1 MPSDSDETVRRTAMV
16 RLLRQV
22 GYRERRAKL
31 IWSTRYRMAVIGFG
45 LVYYGFLVR
54 MDVVPLRFTPVLFAL
69 GVLAANS
76 LVYLLFRSGHWR
88 EILMYLLVL
97 GDMAGITVVAHY
109 SGGISSP
116 LVMIFL
122 LQVVATAVYGT
133 VRMAGTMAFLCIV
146 CYGLLGGALIGHV
159 VPPVPLA
166 GRPPVDLLT
175 AFCMWIGFSCMIGL
189 AWLSSGFFGERLK
202 VKETELEKLHH
213 RLDRRIFEIQI
224 LTRLS
229 NAVGSTLRLEQL
241 LERLRAI
248 LRHDLPLDQF
258 RIYLLEQDNTRLAL
272 LLSDPDGAPAEI
284 ADGPLLEIATLRD
297 PSWLEQRAEQLR
309 LFGEQRIE
317 KTLLMPMQSEA
328 HPLGLFV
335 IGRTRNVPDLS
346 VDLDFYRAISNQV
359 IVGIE
364 RTRLYER
371 TEADSQ
377 TDGLTGLY
385 NYRFFINRLT
395 EEMTRAER
403 FDRPLSLILVDLDH
417 FKQFNDTY
425 GHLEGDYLLQEIAEL
440 LRGAVR
446 HEKGDIAA
454 RHGGEEFALILPEAD
469 AQTGLLVAERLRKS
483 IQDARYRISERLKP
497 GMRVSAS
504 MGIATI
510 GETYGNAEEMIA
522 LADQAMYQA
531 KADGRNCVKA
541 G

>member
-45 LVYYGFLVR
+45 LLYYGFLVR

-69 GVLAANS
+69 AVLAANS

-122 LQVVATAVYGT
+122 LQVAATAVYGT

-213 RLDRRIFEIQI
+213 RLDRRIFEIQT

-248 LRHDLPLDQF
+248 LRHDLPLDEPEWVIRQMGDW
-258 RIYLLEQDNTRLAL
+258 IPGTR
-272 LLSDPDGAPAEI
+272 
-284 ADGPLLEIATLRD
+284 
-297 PSWLEQRAEQLR
+297 
-309 LFGEQRIE
+309 
-317 KTLLMPMQSEA
+317 
-328 HPLGLFV
+328 
-335 IGRTRNVPDLS
+335 
-346 VDLDFYRAISNQV
+346 
-359 IVGIE
+359 
-364 RTRLYER
+364 
-371 TEADSQ
+371 
-377 TDGLTGLY
+377 
-385 NYRFFINRLT
+385 
-395 EEMTRAER
+395 
-403 FDRPLSLILVDLDH
+403 
-417 FKQFNDTY
+417 
-425 GHLEGDYLLQEIAEL
+425 
-440 LRGAVR
+440 
-446 HEKGDIAA
+446 
-454 RHGGEEFALILPEAD
+454 
-469 AQTGLLVAERLRKS
+469 
-483 IQDARYRISERLKP
+483 
-497 GMRVSAS
+497 
-504 MGIATI
+504 
-510 GETYGNAEEMIA
+510 
-522 LADQAMYQA
+522 
-531 KADGRNCVKA
+531 
-541 G
+541 